1 MWFFISLIIL
11 ISGLFLTKKLFN
23 TLRSPLGLFTIVWMG
38 LFTLSN
44 LKLVNYYD
52 VSISAGIIIIA
63 VYYLFFCGT
72 LIASKIK
79 VIDGNNKNNYSDV
92 RSEFRRK
99 NLIKGIFLSIII
111 SNTALVLWLILLAR
125 KIGIGALL
133 SSSMYLNRIIMSDI
147 STIFSYLMYI
157 PSISGSLLI
166 GILIAKGEKFKLIYL
181 ATFLPTIANA
191 LFTGQ
196 RILTIVSILLFIMPL
211 FLIKIK
217 TGKKYLS
224 KQQNMMILFLMI
236 SLVVFF
242 VLIGD
247 KRGSYSDIE
256 IESKFLN
263 PIFIK
268 TYMYLTGSF
277 VAFSEQLQIWNQE
290 LMYGVNSFLPVFKIL
305 NALGVTSYDVATFD
319 LIESGRLFTSIPMS
333 FNVYTFL
340 WDVISDWGY
349 VGVII
354 YPTIL
359 GVLSNLFWRKS
370 NSYDYPSYYD
380 ILLSFV
386 TLFLA
391 MSFIYSTS
399 SMTTILYVF
408 LYTTCVFFVFGNKI
422 IIRKEKL

>member
-23 TLRSPLGLFTIVWMG
+23 TLRSPVGLFTIVWMG

-52 VSISAGIIIIA
+52 VSTSAGILIIS
-63 VYYLFFCGT
+63 VYYLFFFGA
-72 LIASKIK
+72 LVASKVK
-79 VIDGNNKNNYSDV
+79 VGTNKNIDSPIKY
-92 RSEFRRK
+92 EFRRK
-99 NLIKGIFLSIII
+99 NLLVGLFFSIIL
-111 SNTALVLWLILLAR
+111 SNTALVLWLIFLAR
-125 KIGIGALL
+125 EIGIGALL
-133 SSSMYLNRIIMSDI
+133 SSNMYLNRIVMSDI

-157 PSISGSLLI
+157 PSISGSLLA

-181 ATFLPTIANA
+181 TTFLPTIANA
-191 LFTGQ
+191 IFTGQ
-196 RILTIVSILLFIMPL
+196 RNLTIISILLFMMPL
-211 FLIKIK
+211 FLIKVRVK
-217 TGKKYLS
+217 KKYLS
-224 KQQNMMILFLMI
+224 KQQNMMILFLI
-236 SLVVFF
+236 VSLVVFF
-242 VLIGD
+242 VVIGG
-247 KRGSYSDIE
+247 KRGSYTDIT
-256 IESKFLN
+256 IESKFSN

-277 VAFSEQLQIWNQE
+277 VAFSEQLKMWNQE

-305 NALGVTSYDVATFD
+305 NALGVTSYDGDTFS
-319 LIESGRLFTSIPMS
+319 LIESGREFIPIPMS

-349 VGVII
+349 LAIFI

-359 GVLSNLFWRKS
+359 GFLSNLFWKKS
-370 NSYDYPSYYD
+370 NLHDYPSYSD
-380 ILLSFV
+380 ILLSFIA
-386 TLFLA
+386 LFLS

-408 LYTTCVFFVFGNKI
+408 IYTSVIFLVFKNKI
-422 IIRKEKL
+422 IFRKG